1 MAAANALQLAGT
13 MQQQMNNTM
22 NGSNPGNALVLAN
35 GRSVS
40 STGGQGLP
48 NTMTGGRRRR
58 GRARGRGRRS
68 RASRGGFIGP
78 AINQAIVPLALL
90 GMQQTYRRGQFKGQF
105 KGRTNRRRTRRG
117 RRRR

>member
-22 NGSNPGNALVLAN
+22 NSSNPGNALVLTN

-40 STGGQGLP
+40 SNVGSGQS
-48 NTMTGGRRRR
+48 NTMTGGRRHR

-90 GMQQTYRRGQFKGQF
+90 GMQQTYRRGQFKGT
-105 KGRTNRRRTRRG
+105 TNRRRTRRG